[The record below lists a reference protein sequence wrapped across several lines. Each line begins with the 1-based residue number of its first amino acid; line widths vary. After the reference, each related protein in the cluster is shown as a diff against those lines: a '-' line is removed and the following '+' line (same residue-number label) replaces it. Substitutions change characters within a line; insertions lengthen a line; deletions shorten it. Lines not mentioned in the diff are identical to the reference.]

1 MFSKIDQLNINESIF
16 ISDLNENKIEY
27 IIYDKYTTNEN
38 NLTCTNNTN
47 NVEITLVTCNKNN
60 NKKRVI
66 IKAKMKEL

>member
-66 IKAKMKEL
+66 IKAKMKEQ